1 MNEEIH
7 YLVGREQLKIVQ
19 SKESFSF
26 SLDSVLLPNFVTIRK
41 NTKRILDICTGT
53 APIPLILSRKTKA
66 SIIGVEIQKNIA
78 DLAEE
83 SVKINGLDDQ
93 IKIINAD
100 IKSYQTE
107 EKFDLITCNPPY
119 FKVTSLKNLN
129 ENQAKSIAR
138 HEITIDLETIIKIS
152 SKLLN
157 DQGIFGLVHRPSR
170 LIEIVNLCEKYSL
183 EIKKIQFVY
192 PRINEEANIVVKTLA
207 MSYDRLLTKDLQVQ
221 TYFLPAGANSYGEYK
236 EKLQGRYFY
245 EKLEDSVWGL

>member
-1 MNEEIH
+1 MTVNTETLLDKLYNLRGADSDI
-7 YLVGREQLKIVQ
+7 LKEMERQ
-19 SKESFSF
+19 KAKAE
-26 SLDSVLLPNFVTIRK
+26 
-41 NTKRILDICTGT
+41 
-53 APIPLILSRKTKA
+53 ATKA
-66 SIIGVEIQKNIA
+66 RTTDEKANLQKNIA

-100 IKSYQTE
+100 IKTYQTE

-192 PRINEEANIVVKTLA
+192 PRINEEANIVLIEAIKNGKSQLKVLEPIITSDGLEYTNQIK
-207 MSYDRLLTKDLQVQ
+207 K
-221 TYFLPAGANSYGEYK
+221 YFE
-236 EKLQGRYFY
+236 
-245 EKLEDSVWGL
+245 

>member
-1 MNEEIH
+1 MKVLNDLLK
-7 YLVGREQLKIVQ
+7 YQNLKIYQDPECFV
-19 SKESFSF
+19 F
-26 SLDSVLLPNFVTIRK
+26 SLDSILLPNFVTIRK

-53 APIPLILSRKTKA
+53 APKALIT
-66 SIIGVEIQKNIA
+66 GVEIQKNIA

-100 IKSYQTE
+100 IKTYQTE

-170 LIEIVNLCEKYSL
+170 LIEIVNLCEKYNL

-192 PRINEEANIVVKTLA
+192 PRINEEANIVLIEAIKNGKSQLKVLEPIIT
-207 MSYDRLLTKDLQVQ
+207 YDGLEYTNQIKK
-221 TYFLPAGANSYGEYK
+221 YFE
-236 EKLQGRYFY
+236 
-245 EKLEDSVWGL
+245 

>member
-1 MNEEIH
+1 MKVLNDLLK
-7 YLVGREQLKIVQ
+7 YQNLKIYQDPECFV
-19 SKESFSF
+19 F
-26 SLDSVLLPNFVTIRK
+26 SLDSILLPNFVTIRK

-66 SIIGVEIQKNIA
+66 LITGVEIQKNIA

-100 IKSYQTE
+100 IKTYQTE

-138 HEITIDLETIIKIS
+138 HEITIDLETINKIS

-157 DQGIFGLVHRPSR
+157 EQGICGLVHRASR
-170 LIEIVNLCEKYSL
+170 VKERVNLC
-183 EIKKIQFVY
+183 
-192 PRINEEANIVVKTLA
+192 
-207 MSYDRLLTKDLQVQ
+207 
-221 TYFLPAGANSYGEYK
+221 
-236 EKLQGRYFY
+236 
-245 EKLEDSVWGL
+245 

>member
-1 MNEEIH
+1 MKVLNDLLK
-7 YLVGREQLKIVQ
+7 YQNLKIYQDPECFV
-19 SKESFSF
+19 F
-26 SLDSVLLPNFVTIRK
+26 SLDSILLPNFVTIRK

-100 IKSYQTE
+100 IKTYQTE

-192 PRINEEANIVVKTLA
+192 PRINE
-207 MSYDRLLTKDLQVQ
+207 
-221 TYFLPAGANSYGEYK
+221 GANVVLIEAIKNGKSQLKVLEPIITYDGLEYTNQIK
-236 EKLQGRYFY
+236 KYF
-245 EKLEDSVWGL
+245 E